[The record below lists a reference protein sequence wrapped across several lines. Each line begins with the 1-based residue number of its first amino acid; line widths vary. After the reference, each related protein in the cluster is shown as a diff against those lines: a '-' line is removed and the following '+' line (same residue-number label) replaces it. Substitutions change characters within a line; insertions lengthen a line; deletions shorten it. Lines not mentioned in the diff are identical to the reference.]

1 MLRFTTALSRAA
13 TPTWGQHLPA
23 SVAAASQLNAPFH
36 SSTPVAARLG
46 ARAMKKKNKNVVMS
60 GDAEWSVDT
69 SFMTDDFQSK
79 AYARGGTVKAVD
91 QFQPY
96 QPGVL
101 D

>member
-1 MLRFTTALSRAA
+1 
-13 TPTWGQHLPA
+13 
-23 SVAAASQLNAPFH
+23 
-36 SSTPVAARLG
+36 
-46 ARAMKKKNKNVVMS
+46 MKKKNKNVVMS

-96 QPGVL
+96 QPGV
-101 D
+101 